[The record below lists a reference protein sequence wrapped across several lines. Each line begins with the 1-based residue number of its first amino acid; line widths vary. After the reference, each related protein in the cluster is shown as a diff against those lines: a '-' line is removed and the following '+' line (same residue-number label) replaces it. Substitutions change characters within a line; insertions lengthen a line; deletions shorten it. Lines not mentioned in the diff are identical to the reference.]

1 MNASGEGSGTRNGKR
16 HARGHPAMARPACE
30 TPGGIRGRPG
40 SWSRLMSPGATST
53 LTPPGRTGN
62 SPCLKRRVRQT
73 AEPGHRS
80 TGSMG
85 KGQAA
90 RGPQS
95 DNCAAVRHA
104 GNQRVS
110 GMVGGRRSAVGG
122 RNGALATTFFRCGR
136 SLRWLGDGD
145 PGFDAGWHRRRTW
158 EQFVPEGPEMGR
170 RPQARERMPRRSL
183 VGGRTA
189 GPRRIVQVGRRTP
202 GGISP
207 WRVGWRPPERGL
219 RAGVTRFR
227 ELCGYSMSRGSTTIW
242 AAEGSD
248 VVGSGGR

>member
-95 DNCAAVRHA
+95 DHCAAVRHA

-145 PGFDAGWHRRRTW
+145 R
-158 EQFVPEGPEMGR
+158 V
-170 RPQARERMPRRSL
+170 L
-183 VGGRTA
+183 
-189 GPRRIVQVGRRTP
+189 TP
-202 GGISP
+202 GGTAGVHGSSSFQRAP
-207 WRVGWRPPERGL
+207 RWGAGRRLGSECPGVRWLGGELPVRGESSRLGAERRGDKPVASGMAAT
-219 RAGVTRFR
+219 RAGAP
-227 ELCGYSMSRGSTTIW
+227 RGSHPIPRTVRLLDV
-242 AAEGSD
+242 EGLD
-248 VVGSGGR
+248 HDLGR

>member
-1 MNASGEGSGTRNGKR
+1 
-16 HARGHPAMARPACE
+16 MARPACE

-95 DNCAAVRHA
+95 DHCAAVRHA

-122 RNGALATTFFRCGR
+122 RRSEWRAGHDFFPLRTLAP
-136 SLRWLGDGD
+136 LAWRWR

-158 EQFVPEGPEMGR
+158 EQFVPAGPEM
-170 RPQARERMPRRSL
+170 Q
-183 VGGRTA
+183 TA
-189 GPRRIVQVGRRTP
+189 GPGANAP
-202 GGISP
+202 AF
-207 WRVGWRPPERGL
+207 VGWGANCRSAANRPGWAPNAGGDKPVASGMAAT
-219 RAGVTRFR
+219 RAGAP
-227 ELCGYSMSRGSTTIW
+227 RGSHPIPRTVRLLDV
-242 AAEGSD
+242 EGLD
-248 VVGSGGR
+248 HDLGR

>member
-145 PGFDAGWHRRRTW
+145 RVLTPGGTARVHGSSSFQRAPRC
-158 EQFVPEGPEMGR
+158 
-170 RPQARERMPRRSL
+170 RPQARGRMPRRSL